1 MGNGNEL
8 CQKYFFFAFKLHL
21 VVKGAHKNLVSI
33 LLVCPII
40 THEPLDRFVSNLAWG
55 TRENHGNV
63 LSLVIKF

>member
-1 MGNGNEL
+1 MGMNCVKNI
-8 CQKYFFFAFKLHL
+8 FFFAFKLHL